1 MEDSKQI
8 KEKIEEVMILR
19 VIATLLLLV
28 LHSFTVY
35 MGGWKSIDCI
45 DNIVSYKWIAAISYS
60 CVLELFVFISGYV
73 LAWQLQRRQ
82 SAFISFV
89 LKKAKR
95 LLLPSLFFSIL
106 YILCLG
112 TFNDG
117 SFIAIINGVGHMW
130 YLPMLF
136 WTFVA
141 GWLLHSMKCPVW
153 IKLVI
158 CLLLCLI
165 SSYLNFLPFR
175 IGRTCYY
182 ILFFYLG
189 MVTFCRK
196 RGILAWLTLRKI
208 WGMLFTFLILFV
220 SLTYF
225 KEALATIQLTSFPLK
240 FLRNIVVNCSTIAYS
255 LAGVCCVYASVVY
268 WLSNRAGWKPSPL
281 LTRLNITS
289 FGIYLF
295 HQFILQ
301 FLYYHTSLP
310 YITGT
315 YLLPWVGFLITL
327 VGSVFLSDLCLR
339 TRLGRSLIG

>member
-1 MEDSKQI
+1 
-8 KEKIEEVMILR
+8 MILR

-35 MGGWKSIDCI
+35 MGGWRSIDCI
-45 DNIVSYKWIAAISYS
+45 DGVVSYKWIAAISYS

-82 SAFISFV
+82 SIFVSFV
-89 LKKAKR
+89 LKKVKR
-95 LLLPSLFFSIL
+95 LLLPSLVFSIL
-106 YILCLG
+106 YILCFG
-112 TFNDG
+112 TFNES
-117 SFIAIINGVGHMW
+117 SFVAIISGVGHMW

-136 WTFVA
+136 WAFIA
-141 GWLLHSMKCPVW
+141 GWLLHSMRCPVW
-153 IKLVI
+153 IKLAI

-189 MVTFCRK
+189 MVTFSRK
-196 RGILAWLTLRKI
+196 RVILEWLTLRKI
-208 WGMLFTFLILFV
+208 WGILFTFLILFV

-225 KEALATIQLTSFPLK
+225 KEALATIHLTSFPLK
-240 FLRNIVVNCSTIAYS
+240 FLRNIAVNCSTMASS
-255 LAGVCCVYASVVY
+255 LAGVCSVYASVVY
-268 WLSNRAGWKPSPL
+268 WLSNRASWKPSPL

-289 FGIYLF
+289 FGTYLF

-301 FLYYHTSLP
+301 FLYYHTLLP
-310 YITGT
+310 YIIGT
-315 YLLPWVGFLITL
+315 YLLPWGGLLITL
-327 VGSVFLSDLCLR
+327 VGSVLLSELCLK